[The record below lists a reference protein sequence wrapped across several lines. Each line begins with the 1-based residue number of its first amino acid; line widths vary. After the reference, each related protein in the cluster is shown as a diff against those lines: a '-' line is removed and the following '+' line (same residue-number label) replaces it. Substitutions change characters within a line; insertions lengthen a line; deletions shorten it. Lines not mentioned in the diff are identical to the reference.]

1 MTGQALYYLGDTDL
15 AHKVLAIA
23 EEEGASRAAYPLK
36 LLVSEGHLSIAAV
49 GKDPATG
56 RLVTH
61 TYEVAGPVALLMTT
75 TSAELDDELANRLLV
90 LAVDEGRHQTRAVQ
104 AAQRTAETLDGLVAR
119 AMRAEVVALH
129 ANAQR
134 LLSPV
139 AVVNPHAP
147 GLGFSDRA
155 TRARRDNAK
164 YLGLVR
170 AVALAHQHQRERKQ
184 VTVGGKVV
192 TYIEATEADVA
203 AVDRLCASVLGTTA
217 DEMSP
222 ATRRLLD
229 ALGSFVAERGRPEFT
244 RRELRDAT
252 GLGDSQLKVHMAR
265 LVDLEHLSVA
275 RAGPAT
281 TYELA
286 GADQCVRPDRPVP
299 NGDRPVPEGD
309 RPVIGRPPRAHRPVI
324 GRLAEEEQEPSI
336 TREETSLSV
345 DRPVLWA
352 LRGTGGDGDVVDVG
366 TGR

>member
-1 MTGQALYYLGDTDL
+1 
-15 AHKVLAIA
+15 
-23 EEEGASRAAYPLK
+23 
-36 LLVSEGHLSIAAV
+36 
-49 GKDPATG
+49 
-56 RLVTH
+56 
-61 TYEVAGPVALLMTT
+61 MTT

-90 LAVDEGRHQTRAVQ
+90 LAVDEGRHQTRAVH

-119 AMRAEVVALH
+119 AMRADVVALH

-134 LLSPV
+134 LLAPV

-147 GLGFSDRA
+147 SLSFSDKA

-184 VTVGGKVV
+184 VTVGAKAV

-222 ATRRLLD
+222 ATRRLLE
-229 ALGSFVAERGRPEFT
+229 ALGTFVAGRGHPGFT
-244 RRELRDAT
+244 RKELRDAT
-252 GLGDSQLKVHMAR
+252 GLGDSQLKVHLAR
-265 LVDLEHLSVA
+265 LVDLEHLAVT

-281 TYELA
+281 TYELVGA
-286 GADQCVRPDRPVP
+286 GDHLRPDRPVR

-309 RPVIGRPPRAHRPVI
+309 QPAIGRSVRAHRPVT
-324 GRLAEEEQEPSI
+324 GRLAEEEQKTS
-336 TREETSLSV
+336 TNREDPSLST

-352 LRGTGGDGDVVDVG
+352 LRGTGGDGDGVVDVG
-366 TGR
+366 TAR